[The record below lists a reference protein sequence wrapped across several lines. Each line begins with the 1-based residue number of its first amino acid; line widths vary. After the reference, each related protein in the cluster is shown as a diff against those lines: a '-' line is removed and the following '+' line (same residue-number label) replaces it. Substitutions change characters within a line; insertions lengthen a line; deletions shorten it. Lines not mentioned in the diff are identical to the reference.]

1 MSWDHTTVGFERY
14 ESFIHALKLIGVS
27 VAEELKSEEYV
38 RGADTSCMCYCG
50 YDIGGLDMERV
61 HKHVQTVTERLTLA
75 PAPVS
80 TEEELRSYLKFDEGL
95 VNDFI
100 KMGFGQT
107 CPCCTQTCGHRQ
119 RLRVGRFTVPDGR
132 KMAVEEYLAVDDRDC
147 DGTSVIAI
155 EVYPEGERPDLESQ
169 TQVFEA

>member
-1 MSWDHTTVGFERY
+1 MSYNRTTVGFERY
-14 ESFIHALKLIGVS
+14 ESFVHALKLIGVS
-27 VAEELKSEEYV
+27 VAEELKDEEYV
-38 RGADTSCMCYCG
+38 RGADIACMCYCG
-50 YDIGGLDMERV
+50 YDVSSLDMERV
-61 HKHVQTVTERLTLA
+61 QEHVEAVVEWFTRA
-75 PAPVS
+75 PSAVS
-80 TEEELRSYLKFDEGL
+80 FEELRSYLELDKGL

-107 CPCCTQTCGHRQ
+107 CACCTQTCGHRQ
-119 RLRVGRFTVPDGR
+119 GLRVGRFTIPDGR
-132 KMAVEEYLAVDDRDC
+132 KMVVEEYLAVDDRDC